1 MKYKTILEVRNISRS
16 SSGVLWCVHHRREDG
31 LLWDYAFPGD
41 SLHNL
46 SAEYGIH
53 PMDADTLLEVY
64 LYQFHMDPTALHE
77 SHPHFVWNTD
87 EATARFHH
95 LARVESLKQDFQ
107 YRDPNGL
114 LDQIKQHHLN
124 TFSSSRHS
132 QRVKLAA
139 SLRSKRLSD
148 LAWNNR

>member
-1 MKYKTILEVRNISRS
+1 
-16 SSGVLWCVHHRREDG
+16 D
-31 LLWDYAFPGD
+31 
-41 SLHNL
+41 
-46 SAEYGIH
+46 
-53 PMDADTLLEVY
+53 PMDADTLLETY

-95 LARVESLKQDFQ
+95 LARVESLKQEFQ
-107 YRDPNGL
+107 YLDPNGL

-124 TFSSSRHS
+124 TFSPSRHS
-132 QRVKLAA
+132 QRVELAA